1 MKATT
6 GVLAALVAGIVWLP
20 ACLPLTAAA
29 LESAPDASGLAAAAS
44 PSPDA
49 ADSSLFAQGTRA
61 INEAR
66 WADAVRIFANV
77 AAQRGGHADGALYWK
92 AYAEDKLGQF
102 KPAEDTCAALR
113 GAYPR
118 SGWIDDCGALEV
130 EIRARIGK
138 PVRIEPGQSD
148 EVKLLAL
155 NAMMRQD
162 EPRALREIEAI
173 LSGDSS
179 ESLKKEAQFILGQH
193 YSNATYA
200 QIVRIS
206 HVEGDVRIQ
215 RGAANGDPDAG
226 SWEKAVADLPL
237 ETGFSLA
244 TGAGRAEIEFENAS
258 TLYLG
263 ENSILTFNDLHST
276 AGVPYSELGLLA
288 GTVSLY
294 IHPYVAGERFCLMTP
309 TNEVVSKYPDRTY
322 VRVESFADAT
332 TLTPL
337 EGGDMRLPG
346 VPKDSVVPGRTWT
359 YRRGVAADAI
369 GAENDEA
376 FAAWDKWVAARVSA
390 RAAALSAV
398 MEASGLTAPIPGMA
412 DMAGQGTFF
421 DCAPYGTCW
430 EPKDAAEPEAA
441 AIEKPSARQQS
452 GFVLASFDPA
462 SLGRQAPQAGTPTE
476 LDGVDSASAF
486 PCMPESLRYRLV
498 KDPSTGVT
506 TVVDRKL
513 ASIEPYNWAVCH
525 SGSWIRH
532 KRHYA
537 WVAEAKRRHVQ
548 PVRWVKFGHR
558 VGFVPL
564 HPYDVKDQ
572 PALNAKHIIFE
583 VVGKNE
589 PRLEPVK
596 FDSSQPIE
604 FLKEPPREFRSGF
617 LHPLAQVEEPRME
630 AHAFTAEPGRVGA
643 GMSRASIP
651 IHFDPKSLNFMVARQ
666 EVKGDWSR
674 TVMTPITNRSGS
686 LQSRAGS
693 FSGGNGFHNG
703 GSNTS
708 GIRSPVRDTVSNF
721 HDRGGSA
728 TRTAG
733 TIVDASGSGVNAGG
747 GNTHGGGSSTTS
759 SSGGGSSAS
768 SGSGSSAGSSG
779 GSSSAPGS
787 SSGSS
792 AASSAGAA
800 HR

>member
-1 MKATT
+1 
-6 GVLAALVAGIVWLP
+6 
-20 ACLPLTAAA
+20 LPLTAAA
-29 LESAPDASGLAAAAS
+29 LESASGASGLAAAT
-44 PSPDA
+44 PSAPDA

-61 INEAR
+61 INETR

-77 AAQRGGHADGALYWK
+77 AAQHGEHADGALYWK

-102 KPAEDTCAALR
+102 KPAEDTCATLR

-130 EIRARIGK
+130 EIRARTGK
-138 PVRIEPGQSD
+138 PVRIKPGQSD

-162 EPRALREIEAI
+162 EPRALQEIETI
-173 LSGDSS
+173 LNGDSS

-206 HVEGDVRIQ
+206 RVEGDVRIQ
-215 RGAANGDPDAG
+215 RGAANGKADNG

-276 AGVPYSELGLLA
+276 AGVPYSELGLLS

-294 IHPYVAGERFCLMTP
+294 IHPYVAGERFYLMAP
-309 TNEVVSKYPDRTY
+309 TDELVSKYPDRTY

-332 TLTPL
+332 RLTPL

-359 YRRGVAADAI
+359 FRRGVPAAAM
-369 GAENDEA
+369 GTPSDEQ
-376 FAAWDKWVAARVSA
+376 FSAWDKWVNARVSA
-390 RAAALSAV
+390 RAAAISAV

-430 EPKDAAEPEAA
+430 EPKDADSHEEAA
-441 AIEKPSARQQS
+441 NQKPRAQDQPKL
-452 GFVLASFDPA
+452 VLASFDP
-462 SLGRQAPQAGTPTE
+462 SSPGGRTAQANAPTE
-476 LDGVDSASAF
+476 LDGVDSAVDF
-486 PCMPESLRYRLV
+486 PCTPESLRYRLV
-498 KDPSTGVT
+498 RDPMTGKT

-513 ASIEPYNWAVCH
+513 VSNEPYNWAVCH
-525 SGSWIRH
+525 AGSWIRH
-532 KRHYA
+532 ERHYA
-537 WVAEAKRRHVQ
+537 WVAGGKRRHVE
-548 PVRWVKFGHR
+548 PVRWVKSGHR

-572 PALNAKHIIFE
+572 PALNAKHIVFE
-583 VVGKNE
+583 VAGKNE
-589 PRLEPVK
+589 IRLEPVK
-596 FDSSQPIE
+596 LDSRQPIE
-604 FLKEPPREFRSGF
+604 FLKEPPREYRNDF
-617 LHPLAQVEEPRME
+617 LRPLARVEEPRME
-630 AHAFTAEPGRVGA
+630 AHAFAGEPGRGGVA
-643 GMSRASIP
+643 MSRTSIP
-651 IHFDPKSLNFMVARQ
+651 IHFDPKSLNFVVARQ
-666 EVKGDWSR
+666 EVKGGWTT
-674 TVMTPITNRSGS
+674 TVMTPITNRSRS
-686 LQSRAGS
+686 LQSRAGI
-693 FSGGNGFHNG
+693 FSGGNGLRNG
-703 GSNTS
+703 GSSTS
-708 GIRSPVRDTVSNF
+708 GSNFPGRDPVSRF
-721 HDRGGSA
+721 HDRGGSNV
-728 TRTAG
+728 RTPG
-733 TIVDASGSGVNAGG
+733 TIVDASGSGGSSGG
-747 GNTHGGGSSTTS
+747 GASHGGGSNANSGSGSGSHGGGSSGGTSAGS
-759 SSGGGSSAS
+759 SSAVGSAGGSSAS
-768 SGSGSSAGSSG
+768 SSGSG
-779 GSSSAPGS
+779 
-787 SSGSS
+787 
-792 AASSAGAA
+792 A